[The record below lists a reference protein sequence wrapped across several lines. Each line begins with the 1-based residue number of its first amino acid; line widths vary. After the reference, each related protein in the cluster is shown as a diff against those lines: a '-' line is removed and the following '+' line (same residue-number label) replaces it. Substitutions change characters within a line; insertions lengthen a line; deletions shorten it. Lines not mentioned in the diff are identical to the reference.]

1 MSTILS
7 TILSRASVWI
17 YMAPILLISFP
28 VHESAHAYSAYRL
41 GDPTA
46 KRAGRLTLNPF
57 KHLDLL
63 GTICL
68 VLFQFG
74 WAKPVPVDPRNF
86 KNPRAGMA
94 ATAVAGPFSNLILA
108 FVSIIALRAFDIAA
122 AYSIPAWLATIL
134 ATFLMYLAVVNINLC
149 LFNLIPV
156 PPLDGSNILQFFLPR
171 AAQEFFDRNARYFQF
186 LILLLFFFPALT
198 APLQAMTEN
207 IYRNLDAI
215 AGGLFGLF
223 GR

>member
-1 MSTILS
+1 MSAILS
-7 TILSRASVWI
+7 TILKNVSIWI
-17 YMAPILLISFP
+17 YMAPVLLISFP

-41 GDPTA
+41 GDDTA

-86 KNPRAGMA
+86 RNPRAGMA
-94 ATAVAGPFSNLILA
+94 ATAIAGPFSNLILA
-108 FVSIIALRAFDIAA
+108 FVSILLLHLFGTAA
-122 AYSIPAWLATIL
+122 AYTMPVWLATIL
-134 ATFLMYLAVVNINLC
+134 ATFLMYLAIVNINLC

-198 APLQAMTEN
+198 APLQAMTQN
-207 IYRNLDAI
+207 IYRNLNAI
-215 AGGLFGLF
+215 AGALFGLF
-223 GR
+223 AR